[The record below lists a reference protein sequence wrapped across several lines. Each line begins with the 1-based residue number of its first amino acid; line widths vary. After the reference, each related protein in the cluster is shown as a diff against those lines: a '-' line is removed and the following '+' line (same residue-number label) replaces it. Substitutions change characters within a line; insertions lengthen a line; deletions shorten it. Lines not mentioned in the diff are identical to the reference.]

1 MCAVAS
7 GEGAAEDAFFV
18 ADREGDAVDFGF
30 ADEGGQA
37 GLEEVGFGGCGEGR
51 LGFGDPRPDFLLV
64 VGVVDREHGNAVRQ
78 GRETIN
84 RRASDADGGGV
95 GVGEFWVVGFEGGE
109 LGEEGV
115 ELGVGHEGGGIGV
128 VGRVGSFEECAEFDD
143 AGFVGHC
150 VNDIGVVR
158 YHLVMTAQIIDGKA
172 LAHAFREQVADRAS
186 ALRARG
192 FAPKLDAILVE
203 SGDNGARVYA
213 QNQASTCQALGI
225 EYQLHTLAIGS
236 DQDAIEDK
244 VRQLNMDDSV
254 HAMMV
259 HMPVPEGV
267 DAYRIQELIDPV
279 KDVEGVNPANIGN
292 VVYGRSMRAP
302 CTALATLKMIDSTGI
317 DLKGKKCVV
326 VGASAVV
333 GRPIA
338 VLLMQREAT
347 VVSCNKYTSGLKELC
362 LSADVLIPAAGVAGL
377 ITGDMVRGG
386 ALVVDVGVNRIKGDD
401 GKLRTVG
408 DVDFEDVKGVAGWIS
423 PVPGGVGPMTVSVL
437 LHNVI
442 EVAQD
447 RAQVNA
453 QIK

>member
-1 MCAVAS
+1 
-7 GEGAAEDAFFV
+7 
-18 ADREGDAVDFGF
+18 
-30 ADEGGQA
+30 
-37 GLEEVGFGGCGEGR
+37 
-51 LGFGDPRPDFLLV
+51 
-64 VGVVDREHGNAVRQ
+64 
-78 GRETIN
+78 
-84 RRASDADGGGV
+84 
-95 GVGEFWVVGFEGGE
+95 
-109 LGEEGV
+109 
-115 ELGVGHEGGGIGV
+115 
-128 VGRVGSFEECAEFDD
+128 
-143 AGFVGHC
+143 
-150 VNDIGVVR
+150 
-158 YHLVMTAQIIDGKA
+158 MTAQIIDGKA

-186 ALRARG
+186 VLRDGG

-213 QNQASTCQALGI
+213 QNQARTCQTLGI
-225 EYQLHTLAIGS
+225 DYQLHTLTVGS
-236 DQDAIEDK
+236 DQAAIEAK
-244 VRQLNMDDSV
+244 VRELNDDDAV
-254 HAMMV
+254 HAVMV
-259 HMPVPEGV
+259 HMPLPEGV

-302 CTALATLKMIDSTGI
+302 CTALATLKMIDSTVI
-317 DLKGKKCVV
+317 DLKGKVCVV

-377 ITGDMVRGG
+377 ITGDMVREG
-386 ALVVDVGVNRIKGDD
+386 ALVVDVGVNRVKGED
-401 GKLRTVG
+401 GTLRTVG
-408 DVDFEDVKGVAGWIS
+408 DVDFEGVAEVAGWIS

-447 RAQVNA
+447 RAQMR
-453 QIK
+453 